1 MLVKQRAVEMTLC
14 FSGFRSYI
22 HVLGPTKKCHGQYLK
37 LWLPQAG
44 KDQ

>member
-22 HVLGPTKKCHGQYLK
+22 HVLGPTKKCQYLNF
-37 LWLPQAG
+37 WLPQAG